1 MTKNEDVSWISPKTR
16 KALLKGFT
24 THELIAEL
32 KSRHELCPVVDEMD
46 EPVCMFVTTTDS
58 LIRELKRRDGDAV
71 GVFKIKQHF
80 RIEECSA
87 DAFNIPGVGYMSIQ
101 WHHVCSGS
109 GPTTI
114 IVVEQ

>member
-32 KSRHELCPVVDEMD
+32 KRRHELCPVVDEMD

-87 DAFNIPGVGYMSIQ
+87 DDMSIQ